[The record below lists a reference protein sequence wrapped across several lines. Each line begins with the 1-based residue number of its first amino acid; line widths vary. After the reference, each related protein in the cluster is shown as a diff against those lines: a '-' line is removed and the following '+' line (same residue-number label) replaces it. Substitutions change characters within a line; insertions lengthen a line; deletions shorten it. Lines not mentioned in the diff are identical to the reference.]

1 MRPSPTFVA
10 GNCAVDGC
18 DIADGKFA
26 TQLIKYTDNQTI
38 FIAENIED
46 FNEMLQIVHSERK
59 SFKTLKGLAEAEPD
73 YVLPYKPK
81 PVKATA
87 KTAAQVS
94 ATGIIEL
101 DEDME

>member
-1 MRPSPTFVA
+1 
-10 GNCAVDGC
+10 
-18 DIADGKFA
+18 
-26 TQLIKYTDNQTI
+26 
-38 FIAENIED
+38 
-46 FNEMLQIVHSERK
+46 MLQIVHSERK

-101 DEDME
+101 DQDME